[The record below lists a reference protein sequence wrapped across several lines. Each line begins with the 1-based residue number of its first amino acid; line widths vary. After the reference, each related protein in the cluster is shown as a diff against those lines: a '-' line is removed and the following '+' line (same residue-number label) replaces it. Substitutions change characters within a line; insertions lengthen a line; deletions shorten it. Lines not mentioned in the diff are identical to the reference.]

1 MYEDWGDS
9 VALGKLM
16 KVVHDAGMSSLNMYT
31 CDECG
36 FCTLATN
43 KLCPFCKRHLKELYN
58 PSVPGG
64 TQKASGSRIIQ
75 RLAKSLITDNN
86 CPGFAFPYRGMRSLM
101 WRQMMTLVKYHKSW
115 QEERTWV
122 YNSRD
127 PGQPFTSLMDRIMHD
142 DVFCLNLIL
151 NGGWTKD
158 TMHILV
164 ELVDLA
170 LDQKAW
176 NQKYGHLSYADGKD
190 YYVRRA
196 ARFKNRKGG
205 SDEQYAQACDEPA
218 LNKEEKA
225 LKQVEALG
233 KGRGIQAASAAK
245 TRKPPNPAILF
256 SEFWNR
262 GDTARWGCPSMPEFL
277 QDQAKE
283 ELPYQRGAPG
293 GAAGNAPDAR
303 LYLGPAGPG
312 GPANPFPAE
321 QIFSCLQ
328 CNEPSAIINLWNCD
342 RCSKMLRCL
351 QQLQRVSVFG
361 KAAAL

>member
-1 MYEDWGDS
+1 M

-64 TQKASGSRIIQ
+64 TQKTSGSRVIQ
-75 RLAKSLITDNN
+75 RLAKSLIADND

-142 DVFCLNLIL
+142 DVFRLNLIL

-164 ELVDLA
+164 ELVELA

-176 NQKYGHLSYADGKD
+176 NRKYGHLSYADRKD
-190 YYVRRA
+190 YCVRRA
-196 ARFKNRKGG
+196 ARFKNGTGG
-205 SDEQYAQACDEPA
+205 SDEQCAQICDQPA
-218 LNKEEKA
+218 LNEEEKALKSSEEEKA
-225 LKQVEALG
+225 LKQVHALG
-233 KGRGIQAASAAK
+233 KGRGIQAASAAP
-245 TRKPPNPAILF
+245 TAKPDPAILF
-256 SEFWNR
+256 SEFWNL
-262 GDTARWGCPSMPEFL
+262 GYTARWDTHLCRSSCKIKLMKSFL
-277 QDQAKE
+277 TKE
-283 ELPYQRGAPG
+283 VP
-293 GAAGNAPDAR
+293 
-303 LYLGPAGPG
+303 PAGRQ
-312 GPANPFPAE
+312 E
-321 QIFSCLQ
+321 MLQ
-328 CNEPSAIINLWNCD
+328 THESSI
-342 RCSKMLRCL
+342 
-351 QQLQRVSVFG
+351 
-361 KAAAL
+361 